1 MGKVRLMMLANELS
15 EKNRILEIAF
25 ASYLLLIP
33 RNGECNRR
41 TKRLIAHSQRFLL
54 LRNISLFVS
63 Y

>member
-33 RNGECNRR
+33 RNGECNG
-41 TKRLIAHSQRFLL
+41 
-54 LRNISLFVS
+54 
-63 Y
+63 